1 MPYYLLLPLAAAIIY
16 SLGSIVLKR
25 SLAEGVSL
33 DQSFHLTNICLG
45 ICFLPLLLL
54 ETQPVEW
61 RHIGKP
67 IAMGA
72 AFFVGNWLT
81 FLAICRGDVSLV
93 TPVLGTKVVFVAIG
107 VTLLTGAAPTPP
119 LWLAAVLAMAG
130 IFLMSLTDI
139 RGGQKVGFT
148 IAVTLVSAVFFGLN
162 DVIVAIWAEE
172 FGVYSF
178 LAIGS
183 MTVTILTLTW
193 WVCQGRPSLRLNGA
207 KRNWMV
213 AGAIL
218 ISIQAVAI
226 GIALG
231 AFRDPTGVNVVYASR
246 GIWIILMLIIFG
258 TALGNREHRAAG
270 RGFIW
275 RVCGTLVLTAAII
288 IAVIERA
295 KHPLH

>member
-1 MPYYLLLPLAAAIIY
+1 MIY
-16 SLGSIVLKR
+16 SLGSIVIKR
-25 SLAEGVSL
+25 SLAEGVSM
-33 DQSFHLTNICLG
+33 DQSFHLTNVCLG

-54 ETQPVEW
+54 ETQPFDW
-61 RHIGKP
+61 HQIGKP

-119 LWLAAVLAMAG
+119 LWFAAVLAMSG
-130 IFLMSLTDI
+130 IFLMSLTDL

-172 FGVYSF
+172 FGVFSF
-178 LAIGS
+178 LVTGA
-183 MTVTILTLTW
+183 MTVSILTLIW
-193 WVCQGRPSLRLNGA
+193 WGFQGRPSLRLGGA
-207 KRNWMV
+207 KRGWMV
-213 AGAIL
+213 AGAVL
-218 ISIQAVAI
+218 ISMQAVAM
-226 GIALG
+226 GISLG
-231 AFRDPTGVNVVYASR
+231 AFHDPTGVNVVYASR
-246 GIWIILMLIIFG
+246 GIWIILMVVIFG
-258 TALGNREHRAAG
+258 GILGNREHRSAG
-270 RGFIW
+270 RGFLW

-288 IAVIERA
+288 IAVVERA
-295 KHPLH
+295 KHPL